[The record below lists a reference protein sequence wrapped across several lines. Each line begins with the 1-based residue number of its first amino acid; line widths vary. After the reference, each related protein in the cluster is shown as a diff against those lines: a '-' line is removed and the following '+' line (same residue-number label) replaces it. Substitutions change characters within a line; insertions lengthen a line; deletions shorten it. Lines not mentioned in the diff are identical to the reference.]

1 MLQPTRWQRI
11 GHKLVIELQQC
22 THQVYVKT
30 TETKIISNREKKSRS
45 HFTYEIMMYS
55 HEQAQRDAKI
65 QDIHKLQKLIII
77 KKSAPKLSLKNLTS
91 FRISRLLLF
100 FLT

>member
-1 MLQPTRWQRI
+1 
-11 GHKLVIELQQC
+11 
-22 THQVYVKT
+22 
-30 TETKIISNREKKSRS
+30 
-45 HFTYEIMMYS
+45 MYT

-65 QDIHKLQKLIII
+65 QDTHKLQDIHKLQKLIII